1 MDICKQERYKV
12 VSNSDVGATDDVQQ
26 SVAIQAQGTI
36 PAIPTKVYDALVLD
50 AKLRQSLVAVR
61 SLGSR
66 GLRVA
71 ALETVS
77 NAPTFASRW
86 CQSGVICPVA
96 EATEEYLAYL
106 EQLLERTNT
115 RVLISSSDGTIALI
129 RQHRERL
136 EQRVRIAL
144 AKEPALNIAV
154 NKEQTLAIAQRL
166 GLEVPRGVTVCSV
179 SEVSSALR
187 EIGLPAVVKPI
198 ESWVWGER
206 HHGARYVSRLVTT
219 ADEARMAVEELT
231 ASGGTT
237 LFQQFLTG
245 RREAV
250 SLLYANGKMHARF
263 AQWAKRTEPPL
274 GGQSVLRQSIAI
286 PSDIGD
292 LAERLVREIE
302 LEGYS
307 EVEFRRDS
315 AGVPYLMEINPRLS
329 ASVEIA
335 VRSGVDFPYLLYR
348 WASGD
353 PIDTVESYR
362 IGGWMRYLKGDIMTT
377 IEAIQ
382 ERGRPGVT
390 PPAQAILGFWL
401 SFFMPMDY
409 DYLDWK
415 DLGPA
420 FRAMTDFTRGW
431 IGGAITKRL
440 SRLRRRKFS

>member
-1 MDICKQERYKV
+1 V
-12 VSNSDVGATDDVQQ
+12 VSNSDVENSNNIQSFSPALTEGTMQAVPTEAYDVL
-26 SVAIQAQGTI
+26 I
-36 PAIPTKVYDALVLD
+36 LD

-61 SLGSR
+61 SFGNR
-66 GLRVA
+66 GLQVA
-71 ALETVS
+71 ALETIS
-77 NAPTFASRW
+77 NTPAFASRW
-86 CQSGVICPVA
+86 CQRGVICPVVEGT
-96 EATEEYLAYL
+96 EAYLAYL
-106 EQLLERTNT
+106 EQLLDSANI

-144 AKEPALNIAV
+144 AKEPALGVAV
-154 NKEQTLAIAQRL
+154 NKEQTLAVAQRL
-166 GLEVPRGVTVCSV
+166 GLQVPRGVTVCSV
-179 SEVSSALR
+179 NEVAAALR
-187 EIGLPAVVKPI
+187 EIRFPAVVKPI
-198 ESWVWGER
+198 ESWVWGEH
-206 HHGARYVSRLVTT
+206 HHGARYASRLVTT
-219 ADEARMAVEELT
+219 PDEARTAVEELT
-231 ASGGTT
+231 VSGGTT

-250 SLLYANGKMHARF
+250 SFLYANGKMHARF

-286 PSDIGD
+286 PPDIGD
-292 LAERLVREIE
+292 QAERLVREIE

-315 AGVPYLMEINPRLS
+315 TGVPYLMEINPRLS

-335 VRSGVDFPYLLYR
+335 VRSGVDFPYLLYQ

-353 PIDTVESYR
+353 AIDTVESYR

-390 PPAQAILGFWL
+390 PPAQAIVDFWL
-401 SFFMPMDY
+401 SFFMPVGY

-420 FRAMTDFTRGW
+420 FQATTDFTRSWVGA
-431 IGGAITKRL
+431 AITKRV
-440 SRLRRRKFS
+440 SHIRRKLS